1 MAYSTTRTGSTSSRR
16 YLSGVATSSER
27 KEPSGRGSN
36 TGSAALCLA
45 RHNRAAPVAAAAE
58 NSGCAVKPRSAR
70 HNIPGCSAAAMDS
83 YAVGEVTLA
92 KRLVAALQPG
102 MLCLADRGFTAHP
115 LFSAAAATGAALLWR
130 AKNNAALPVLE
141 PLPDGSF

>member
-1 MAYSTTRTGSTSSRR
+1 MTACVPHSPKATTRTCGNALPSPRPVPARANTPANA
-16 YLSGVATSSER
+16 GVFARAGT
-27 KEPSGRGSN
+27 GRGD
-36 TGSAALCLA
+36 GSAFPQVRVVALGEGGT
-45 RHNRAAPVAAAAE
+45 H
-58 NSGCAVKPRSAR
+58 AV
-70 HNIPGCSAAAMDS
+70 IAAAMDS

-141 PLPDGSF
+141 PLPDGSFL